1 MNEEKFSGKSKIYSL
16 FRPGYPD
23 EFIDML
29 YKKAYIAE
37 NSVIADIGSGTG
49 KLTEQ
54 LLKRGNT
61 VYGVEPNEDMRKTGE
76 ENLKKFKSFISVNG
90 TAENTLLPDESTDAV
105 TAAQAFHWFHR
116 GAFKKECKRILK
128 ESGRV
133 IIIWNMRDESA
144 PVTIENKKINREFC
158 PGFKDFSEG
167 KGKNNLKI
175 DLSDFFENKYITE
188 YFNNPLEFNRE
199 SFIGRCLSSSYALK
213 KEDKN
218 YKNYTDALGALFE
231 KYQNN
236 GFLIVPNT
244 VCCYIGSV

>member
-158 PGFKDFSEG
+158 PGFKDFSAGSGNDRE
-167 KGKNNLKI
+167 KTN
-175 DLSDFFENKYITE
+175 LSDFFTGGYITE
-188 YFNNPLEFNRE
+188 YFDNPYVFDRE

-213 KEDKN
+213 EEDKN
-218 YKNYTDALGALFE
+218 YSDYINALSSLFDRF
-231 KYQNN
+231 QRNSV
-236 GFLIVPNT
+236 LTVPNT